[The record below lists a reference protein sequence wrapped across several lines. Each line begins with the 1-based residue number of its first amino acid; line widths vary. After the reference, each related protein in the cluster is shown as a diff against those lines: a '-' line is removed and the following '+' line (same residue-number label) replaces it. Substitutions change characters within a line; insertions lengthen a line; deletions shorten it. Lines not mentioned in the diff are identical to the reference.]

1 MAIVGFI
8 LCKERLL
15 QLLLRINNYLI
26 IDYWI
31 SKRLCSFFQ
40 NFESIPSLSIP
51 RHLCYYYGEFSDE
64 RSFQGWVFFLFF
76 EIRISFHFYK
86 GKSVAYSYSRTS
98 RKRPPKMQRLSGRLR
113 EVVVVYKNRTTGVLF
128 QEEVQTHLLYGRLF
142 IACDI

>member
-1 MAIVGFI
+1 MGF
-8 LCKERLL
+8 
-15 QLLLRINNYLI
+15 
-26 IDYWI
+26 
-31 SKRLCSFFQ
+31 
-40 NFESIPSLSIP
+40 
-51 RHLCYYYGEFSDE
+51 
-64 RSFQGWVFFLFF
+64 FFLFF

-86 GKSVAYSYSRTS
+86 GKSVAYSYSQTS